1 MSIASYGRLARE
13 LLAPQPV
20 RKGEMIMEMNR
31 RDLMLGTA
39 AAAAAAS
46 LPQPAAAQAKGVLK
60 VIPHAALT
68 TLDPVAT
75 TGYIVRDH
83 GYMIWDTLFAQD
95 EKLEVKPQMAQGVE
109 ISPDKLTYRITL
121 RDGLAWHDDTAV
133 TSADC
138 VPSLTRW
145 GQVDGMGI
153 RLMTYVD
160 SITADG
166 PKTIVIKLKRPY
178 GSVLE
183 SIGKL
188 STNVPFMMPKR
199 FAEKAPTDRLT
210 ANDLIG
216 SGPFK
221 WMASEYK
228 PGARV
233 VYTRNAAYKPRSEA
247 PSNASGG
254 KNVYLEGVEWV
265 HFPDPTTAL
274 NALMSGEIDYYEQVP
289 ADLMQVVARAPGVK
303 LINRNPLGNVAMG
316 RFNHL
321 AAPTNNPGVRRA
333 IAMAVNQSDALKAA
347 IGQNDYM
354 QVCHSIVP
362 CGTTFESKEGTGP
375 IGKGNLDEAKKVLAA
390 SGYNGEKIVIL
401 ATTDIPIQTALA
413 TVVADTCKRL
423 GMNVDAQAMDWATV
437 LQRRTNR
444 NPPDQ
449 GGWNMFFTW
458 WEGADVLDPVVQF
471 AMSGAGDKAWVG
483 WANDPE
489 TEALRTQFAEAGS
502 VEDKK
507 RIVDA
512 IQKRQFEV
520 GNFQVGLGQFFVA
533 TGIRD
538 NISGILQAPPFYWNI
553 KKG

>member
-1 MSIASYGRLARE
+1 MD
-13 LLAPQPV
+13 
-20 RKGEMIMEMNR
+20 MNR
-31 RDLMLGTA
+31 RDLMKGTA
-39 AAAAAAS
+39 AAAAAAA
-46 LPQPAAAQAKGVLK
+46 LPASAQAQGAAPKGVLK

-83 GYMIWDTLFAQD
+83 GYMIWDTLFAMND
-95 EKLEVKPQMAQGVE
+95 KLEVQPQMASGVE
-109 ISPDKLTYRITL
+109 VSADKLTYRIGL
-121 RDGLAWHDDTAV
+121 RDGLAWHDDTPV

-138 VPSLTRW
+138 VPSLERW
-145 GQVDGMGI
+145 GKVDGMGQ
-153 RLMTYVD
+153 RLMSYVEGI
-160 SITADG
+160 SADG

-199 FAEKAPTDRLT
+199 FAEKPPTERLT

-221 WMASEYK
+221 WVASEYK
-228 PGARV
+228 PGART
-233 VYTRNAAYKPRSEA
+233 VYVRNAGYKPRSEA

-254 KNVYLEGVEWV
+254 KNVYLEGVEWLN
-265 HFPDPTTAL
+265 FPDPTTAL
-274 NALMSGEIDYYEQVP
+274 NALMSGEVDYYEQVP
-289 ADLMQVVARAPGVK
+289 ADLMAVVSRVPGVK
-303 LINRNPLGNVAMG
+303 LLNRNPLGNTAMG

-333 IAMAVNQSDALKAA
+333 INVAINQADALKAA
-347 IGQNDYM
+347 IGQPDYM
-354 QVCHSIVP
+354 QPCFSVFP
-362 CGTTFESKEGTGP
+362 CGSTYESKAGIEAV
-375 IGKGNLDEAKKVLAA
+375 GKGNLDEARKILRE
-390 SGYNGEKIVIL
+390 SGYNGEKIVLL
-401 ATTDIPIQTALA
+401 ATTDIPVQTALA
-413 TVVADTCKRL
+413 TVVADTLKRI

-444 NPPDQ
+444 NPVDQ

-471 AMSGAGDKAWVG
+471 AMSGAGDRAWVG

-489 TEALRTQFAEAGS
+489 IEALRTQFAEAGS
-502 VEDKK
+502 VDEKK
-507 RIVDA
+507 KIVDA
-512 IQKRQFEV
+512 IQKRYYES
-520 GNFQVGLGQFFVA
+520 GNFQAYLGQFFVA
-533 TGIRD
+533 TGHRD

-553 KKG
+553 RKG

>member
-1 MSIASYGRLARE
+1 MS
-13 LLAPQPV
+13 
-20 RKGEMIMEMNR
+20 MNR

-46 LPQPAAAQAKGVLK
+46 MPAPASAQAKGILK
-60 VIPHAALT
+60 VIPHASLT

-75 TGYIVRDH
+75 TGYIVRNH
-83 GYMIWDTLFAQD
+83 GYMIWDTLFAMN
-95 EKLEVKPQMAQGVE
+95 EKLEVQPQMASGVE

-121 RDGLAWHDDTAV
+121 RDGLAWHDDTPV

-138 VPSLTRW
+138 VPSLERW
-145 GQVDGMGI
+145 GKVDGMGI

-160 SITADG
+160 KIEADG
-166 PKTIVIKLKRPY
+166 PKTIVIKMKRPY
-178 GSVLE
+178 GFVLE

-199 FAEKAPTDRLT
+199 LAEKAPTDRLT
-210 ANDLIG
+210 ANDMIG
-216 SGPFK
+216 SGPFR
-221 WMASEYK
+221 WVGSEYK
-228 PGARV
+228 PGART
-233 VYTRNAAYKPRSEA
+233 VYARNPKYVPRSEA
-247 PSNASGG
+247 ASNASGG
-254 KNVYLEGVEWV
+254 KNVFLEGVEWIN
-265 HFPDPTTAL
+265 FPDPTTAL

-289 ADLMQVVARAPGVK
+289 ADLMQVVSRVPGVK
-303 LINRNPLGNVAMG
+303 LGNFNPLGNVAMG

-321 AAPTNNPGVRRA
+321 VGPTNNPGVRRA
-333 IAMAVNQSDALKAA
+333 IAMAINQADALKAA
-347 IGQNDYM
+347 IGQNDFM
-354 QVCHSIVP
+354 QTCYSIAP
-362 CGTTFESKEGTGP
+362 CGTTFESKVGIED
-375 IGKGNLDEAKKVLAA
+375 IGKGKLDEARKLLRE
-390 SGYNGEKIVIL
+390 SGYNGEKIVLL

-413 TVVADTCKRL
+413 TVVADTLKRL

-444 NPPDQ
+444 NPVDQ

-471 AMSGAGDKAWVG
+471 AMSGAGDRAWVG

-489 TEALRTQFAEAGS
+489 TEALRTQFAESGS
-502 VEDKK
+502 IEEKK
-507 RIVDA
+507 KIVDA

-520 GNFQVGLGQFFVA
+520 GNFQTYLGQFFVA
-533 TGIRD
+533 TGYRD
-538 NISGILQAPPFYWNI
+538 NVSGILQAPPFFWNI